1 MAQDVQVRAASTEKD
16 VDDDG
21 AGLWERGV
29 GCRHK
34 ASFRVVMIAGGPVRG
49 SAPVLDVISQ
59 YRQAVILVLVLDVR
73 LALLYIEAVARL
85 GDGGVQL
92 GFAASFAPGDALLR
106 AADSYSMDSAVAA
119 PVPARVA
126 GHDATGAGSSVRVA
140 VVAAVGLSAPCS
152 HDVLVLMSRLLT
164 LSVGQSAAAAAA
176 ASVAAASASAVAVV
190 GGVGEGGDLDH
201 APVRVLHSCVRV
213 TMKEAPAGDNYSL
226 PEVARLPWILLR
238 DHHMKV
244 ALDVKLW

>member
-92 GFAASFAPGDALLR
+92 GFAASFAPNNNYKQTREWRLISILGWDTAFPHHLHRHQKQYGEQRMNNQIKTNNKKNLR
-106 AADSYSMDSAVAA
+106 SF
-119 PVPARVA
+119 PLFTWR
-126 GHDATGAGSSVRVA
+126 
-140 VVAAVGLSAPCS
+140 C
-152 HDVLVLMSRLLT
+152 
-164 LSVGQSAAAAAA
+164 
-176 ASVAAASASAVAVV
+176 SASRS
-190 GGVGEGGDLDH
+190 G
-201 APVRVLHSCVRV
+201 
-213 TMKEAPAGDNYSL
+213 
-226 PEVARLPWILLR
+226 
-238 DHHMKV
+238 
-244 ALDVKLW
+244 